1 MTKISNTFE
10 IVAHKTVALS
20 MLDIINDVCAI
31 CRNNLND
38 NCIVCSSEEI
48 YDSKDCIS
56 VLGVCGHGYH
66 MHCIKSWLDKKNT
79 KCPLDNQHW
88 EYMSQSSQNL
98 DINKNQTV

>member
-1 MTKISNTFE
+1 MSEVNNIFE
-10 IVAHKTVALS
+10 IISHKTVALS

-48 YDSKDCIS
+48 YDTKDCIS

-88 EYMSQSSQNL
+88 DYMVNGSL
-98 DINKNQTV
+98 DKKN